1 MNELVQIVSN
11 VGFPIVVALYMIITM
26 QKEIK
31 YLTEAIN
38 RLESTIKEL
47 TNARN

>member
-38 RLESTIKEL
+38 RLEATIKEQG
-47 TNARN
+47 NARN

>member
-1 MNELVQIVSN
+1 MNELVNVISN

-38 RLESTIKEL
+38 RLEQTIKEKNL
-47 TNARN
+47 

>member
-1 MNELVQIVSN
+1 MNELVNVISN

-38 RLESTIKEL
+38 RLEQTIKEK
-47 TNARN
+47 

>member
-1 MNELVQIVSN
+1 MNELIQVVSN
-11 VGFPIVVALYMIITM
+11 VGFPIVIALYMVVTM

-38 RLESTIKEL
+38 RLENTIKE
-47 TNARN
+47 RMHE

>member
-1 MNELVQIVSN
+1 MQELVQVISN

-38 RLESTIKEL
+38 RLEQTIKEK
-47 TNARN
+47 T

>member
-1 MNELVQIVSN
+1 MNELVSVISN
-11 VGFPIVVALYMIITM
+11 VGFPIVVALYMIVTM

-38 RLESTIKEL
+38 RLEQTIKEKH
-47 TNARN
+47 NERN

>member
-1 MNELVQIVSN
+1 MTELVSIISN

-38 RLESTIKEL
+38 RLEQTIKE
-47 TNARN
+47 RSS

>member
-1 MNELVQIVSN
+1 MNDLVTAIAN
-11 VGFPIVVALYMIITM
+11 VGFPIVVALYMIVTM

-38 RLESTIKEL
+38 RLETTIKE
-47 TNARN
+47 RS

>member
-1 MNELVQIVSN
+1 MNELVNIISN

-38 RLESTIKEL
+38 RLETAIKEKM
-47 TNARN
+47 

>member
-1 MNELVQIVSN
+1 MMNELVNVISN

-38 RLESTIKEL
+38 RLEQTIKEK
-47 TNARN
+47 

>member
-1 MNELVQIVSN
+1 MQELVSVISN
-11 VGFPIVVALYMIITM
+11 VGFPIVVALYMIVTM

-38 RLESTIKEL
+38 RLEQTIKEKK
-47 TNARN
+47 

>member
-1 MNELVQIVSN
+1 MQELVGVISN

-38 RLESTIKEL
+38 RLEQAIKEVK
-47 TNARN
+47 A

>member
-1 MNELVQIVSN
+1 MTELINVISN

-38 RLESTIKEL
+38 RLEQTIKESK
-47 TNARN
+47 

>member
-1 MNELVQIVSN
+1 MNELVNIISN

-38 RLESTIKEL
+38 RLEKTIKEK
-47 TNARN
+47 A

>member
-1 MNELVQIVSN
+1 MNELVSVISN

-38 RLESTIKEL
+38 RLEQAIKEVK
-47 TNARN
+47 

>member
-1 MNELVQIVSN
+1 MTELVNVISN

-38 RLESTIKEL
+38 RLEQTIKEK
-47 TNARN
+47 

>member
-1 MNELVQIVSN
+1 MNELVSIISN
-11 VGFPIVVALYMIITM
+11 VGFPIVVALYMIVTM

-38 RLESTIKEL
+38 RLEQTLKE
-47 TNARN
+47 RN